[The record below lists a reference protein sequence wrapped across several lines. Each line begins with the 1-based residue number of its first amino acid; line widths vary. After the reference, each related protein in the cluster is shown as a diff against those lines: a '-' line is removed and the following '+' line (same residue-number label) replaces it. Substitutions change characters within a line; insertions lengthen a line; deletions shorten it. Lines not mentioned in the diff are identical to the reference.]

1 MGHSMSA
8 DPEVGAWRA
17 SVVLVIARSVVGG
30 ARLKSWPGARGGCED
45 LVNKGEQA
53 ESCDGDEPYS
63 GAVEKCSGS
72 RTTFSPELP
81 SLSLFFSL

>member
-8 DPEVGAWRA
+8 DPEAGAWRA
-17 SVVLVIARSVVGG
+17 SVVLVIARSVVEG
-30 ARLKSWPGARGGCED
+30 ARLESWPGARGRCED
-45 LVNKGEQA
+45 LVNKA

-63 GAVEKCSGS
+63 GAMEKCSGS